1 MTKLPDVIFDRLLR
15 AMFKKAPTKQTA
27 VPKLLPAA

>member
-15 AMFKKAPTKQTA
+15 AMFKGSPSKQKAL
-27 VPKLLPAA
+27 PKLLPAG